1 VKAYKVT
8 NQYGTAYAM
17 YEHGYL
23 TMLLSELKPQ
33 AGDLLHQDFPLTEF
47 ALEHSELYSSKL
59 IVPTSVADKVALFC
73 LLYKHYKKVSYR
85 AMKEE
90 KANLK
95 TVTVNG
101 QLLNTYFTNV
111 NYPLSQTKSMAD
123 YVRHYNTVRDLATN
137 GKPVKSAFPN
147 VYDREYEK
155 RIAEDVSK
163 LQRYWAHLRAH
174 GWAKEDGTWIH
185 KSNPINT

>member
-1 VKAYKVT
+1 
-8 NQYGTAYAM
+8 
-17 YEHGYL
+17 
-23 TMLLSELKPQ
+23 
-33 AGDLLHQDFPLTEF
+33 
-47 ALEHSELYSSKL
+47 
-59 IVPTSVADKVALFC
+59 
-73 LLYKHYKKVSYR
+73 
-85 AMKEE
+85 
-90 KANLK
+90 
-95 TVTVNG
+95 
-101 QLLNTYFTNV
+101 
-111 NYPLSQTKSMAD
+111 MAD

-185 KSNPINT
+185 KSNL